1 MGNNWKLHHLAIEVK
16 NLDKAVEY
24 YKSLGVG
31 TFQPE
36 VVWDNITY
44 YRDYKVRGKTPKTV
58 IKNRMRALQ
67 IGPLLIE
74 FFQPVEGETTHTEF
88 LNSTGEGL
96 STLAFI
102 VDNLAK
108 ETARLV
114 DQGFEIMSS
123 AKTEK
128 GSTFTYFDTRKV
140 GNVMIEL
147 IQAPPE

>member
-1 MGNNWKLHHLAIEVK
+1 MESNWKLHHLTIEVRD
-16 NLDKAVEY
+16 LDKAVEHFQ
-24 YKSLGVG
+24 SLGVG

-36 VVWDNITY
+36 VTWDNITY
-44 YRDYKVRGKTPKTV
+44 YKDYKVHGKPAKTT

-74 FFQPVEGETTHTEF
+74 LFQPVEGETTHTEF

-102 VDNLAK
+102 VDDLTK
-108 ETARLV
+108 ETTRLMGK
-114 DQGFEIMSS
+114 GFEVMSS
-123 AKTEK
+123 ARTEK
-128 GSTFTYFDTRKV
+128 GAAFNYFDTRKV

-147 IQAPPE
+147 IEAPK

>member
-1 MGNNWKLHHLAIEVK
+1 V
-16 NLDKAVEY
+16 DY

-44 YRDYKVRGKTPKTV
+44 YKDYKVRGKPAKTT

-67 IGPLLIE
+67 IGPLPIE
-74 FFQPVEGETTHTEF
+74 LFQPVEGETTHTEF
-88 LNSTGEGL
+88 LNSIGEGL

-102 VDNLAK
+102 VDDLAE
-108 ETARLV
+108 ETAKLV
-114 DQGFEIMSS
+114 KQGFEVISS

-128 GSTFTYFDTRKV
+128 GATFAYFDTRKV

-147 IQAPPE
+147 IEHHQN